1 MQQQIQRLVQPGQ
14 VLVRQV
20 VPGQAQPVIRAMSLP
35 AGAQQ
40 IVARPR
46 LPQGGTIAIILFFT
60 VESICVFSATGIGSF

>member
-1 MQQQIQRLVQPGQ
+1 MQPGQ

-40 IVARPR
+40 IVPRPG
-46 LPQGGTIAIILFFT
+46 LPQGGTYSFFSS
-60 VESICVFSATGIGSF
+60 VL